1 MKFVEGV
8 ELEDMYL
15 EAMVDSDWA
24 GCLATRR
31 STSGG
36 VVSVGG
42 GMMKSWSGTQA
53 STAMSSGEAE
63 YYAMVKGASEA
74 LGIQALAADLG
85 WSWKVRMWVDSSAA
99 KSIASRTGLGKV
111 RHIEVRFLWLQEVVR
126 AGRIELRLHTYT

>member
-1 MKFVEGV
+1 
-8 ELEDMYL
+8 
-15 EAMVDSDWA
+15 
-24 GCLATRR
+24 
-31 STSGG
+31 
-36 VVSVGG
+36 
-42 GMMKSWSGTQA
+42 MMKSWSSTQA

-111 RHIEVRFLWLQEVVR
+111 RHIEVRFLWLQEVVK
-126 AGRIELRLHTYT
+126 AGRIELRKIPGERNPADIMTKPKNAVEVVSKFESLGLNLAGR